1 MRAVLACLVVAFP
14 PAAAAAD
21 EPTGRIIVSV
31 GVCAE
36 SVLSHPALFLRK
48 FDRSDSKSIV
58 GPLLPFWDYADETG
72 EFKVAVEELSAGHW
86 EIHNHA
92 MTWNRGGGASTRY
105 KARIDYSVRFLVEP
119 GKLVDLGRYC
129 AASQATGEAYG
140 PTEKVWFPTVKR
152 TYLHVSPNRPQ
163 DVEAARKPAGGGAPM
178 EVVDA
183 RPNPPESVFPLLKG
197 RFIEPRMIRKII
209 PEPPAPFEHPR

>member
-86 EIHNHA
+86 EVYNHA

-129 AASQATGEAYG
+129 AASQATGEA
-140 PTEKVWFPTVKR
+140 P
-152 TYLHVSPNRPQ
+152 PNRPQ
-163 DVEAARKPAGGGAPM
+163 DVEAARTPAGGGAPM